1 MNPYKYLNY
10 FYSENYVFFQ
20 KINSLRFYY
29 FKQLGQVQSKTKS
42 GIARNGMCISRW
54 AHDNSMA
61 FPKNLL
67 SFEKDMLTPKTSV
80 TFVICL
86 FCSYNFRRRERGE
99 GIRGGG
105 GKTMLLHWK
114 TPRFGGCFKVISLYY
129 LVDTIIFLKNSRP
142 VPTPRKYLGKGI
154 VIKLSSTIYI
164 LRIGSVSETFI
175 FSKTSS

>member
-1 MNPYKYLNY
+1 MNPGKYLNY
-10 FYSENYVFFQ
+10 FYSENYDFLQ

-29 FKQLGQVQSKTKS
+29 FKELGQVQSKTKS

-61 FPKNLL
+61 FLKNLL

-99 GIRGGG
+99 GMRGGG

-142 VPTPRKYLGKGI
+142 RPHTPKISRERYCH
-154 VIKLSSTIYI
+154 
-164 LRIGSVSETFI
+164 
-175 FSKTSS
+175 